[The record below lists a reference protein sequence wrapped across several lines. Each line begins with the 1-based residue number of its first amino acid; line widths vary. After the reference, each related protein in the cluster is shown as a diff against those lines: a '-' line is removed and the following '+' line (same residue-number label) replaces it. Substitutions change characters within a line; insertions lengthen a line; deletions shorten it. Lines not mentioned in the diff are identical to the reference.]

1 MLAFPK
7 YSVGEEGRDLVELP
21 VLLDIGALTWGRLQ
35 ILVSSPNL
43 AIVLSV
49 LLQTGQIPRDNAP
62 RATGELG
69 ALLIYRQND

>member
-1 MLAFPK
+1 MAFPK
-7 YSVGEEGRDLVELP
+7 YSVGEEGRELVELP

-35 ILVSSPNL
+35 ILVSSNL